1 MVSYYPYFTFYYL
14 DTFGRCARNVFGT
27 PNVLW
32 RLRTCSIRRVRV
44 MKGKTL
50 VLLGITVI
58 LSPFIW
64 IFLQVLILEPLG
76 VLDIHVSRV
85 PEGPNSCVKITEEW
99 YRYCWGRRDPL

>member
-1 MVSYYPYFTFYYL
+1 MVSHYPYFPFYYF
-14 DTFGRCARNVFGT
+14 DTFGLGARNVFRT
-27 PNVLW
+27 SNVLW

-50 VLLGITVI
+50 VLLGIAVI

-76 VLDIHVSRV
+76 VFDIHVSRV

-99 YRYCWGRRDPL
+99 YRYCWDQRDPL

>member
-1 MVSYYPYFTFYYL
+1 VVSYYPYFTFYYL
-14 DTFGRCARNVFGT
+14 DTFGRCARNVFRT

-99 YRYCWGRRDPL
+99 YRYCWDQRDPL